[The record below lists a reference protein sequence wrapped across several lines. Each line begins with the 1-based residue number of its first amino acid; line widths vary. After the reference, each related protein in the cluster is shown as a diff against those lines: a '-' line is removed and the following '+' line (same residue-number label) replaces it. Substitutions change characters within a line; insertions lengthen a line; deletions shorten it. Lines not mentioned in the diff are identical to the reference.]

1 MLSDG
6 RGSRAPVA
14 STVHLSWAHSSQL
27 HLLVLAPEPI
37 AHDGGGGA
45 ASTSLGGSSMK
56 SSIPTFPTLLQRFF
70 TQRLMQQKRVSAHTI
85 SSYLGIDA
93 IDHPATLG
101 TAAARSIWM

>member
-1 MLSDG
+1 
-6 RGSRAPVA
+6 
-14 STVHLSWAHSSQL
+14 
-27 HLLVLAPEPI
+27 
-37 AHDGGGGA
+37 
-45 ASTSLGGSSMK
+45 MK